1 MTEAT
6 TEPDANLQSN
16 TPSAGTASP
25 HQKPPV
31 RPINIKRSSILL
43 VVVPFP
49 SAPRRPKP
57 ETPSEAEESF
67 EKGDTEMENG
77 GGGGGGGRSDVP
89 DDANEHCPGTQSEDA
104 GKADACAGCPN
115 QQICATAPKGP
126 DPDVVAIVERLA
138 MVKHKILVLSGK
150 GGVGKSTFSAQ
161 LSFALAEMEHQVGLL
176 DIDICGPSIPK
187 MLGLEGQDI
196 HQSNLGW
203 SPVYVESN
211 LGVMSIGFMLP
222 NPDDAV
228 IWRGPR
234 KNGLIKQFLKDV
246 DWGEIDYL
254 VVDAP
259 PGTSDEHISI
269 VQYLQATGI
278 DGAIIVTTP
287 QQVSLIDV
295 RKEINFCKKVGVPVL
310 GVVENM
316 SGLRQPLSD
325 LRFMKSGESGETDA
339 TEWVLNCIREKA
351 PELLSVVA
359 CSDVFDSS
367 KGGAERMCIEMGIML
382 R

>member
-1 MTEAT
+1 MAT
-6 TEPDANLQSN
+6 
-16 TPSAGTASP
+16 
-25 HQKPPV
+25 
-31 RPINIKRSSILL
+31 
-43 VVVPFP
+43 
-49 SAPRRPKP
+49 
-57 ETPSEAEESF
+57 
-67 EKGDTEMENG
+67 
-77 GGGGGGGRSDVP
+77 
-89 DDANEHCPGTQSEDA
+89 
-104 GKADACAGCPN
+104 
-115 QQICATAPKGP
+115 
-126 DPDVVAIVERLA
+126 
-138 MVKHKILVLSGK
+138 VKHKILVLSGK

-161 LSFALAEMEHQVGLL
+161 LSFALAEKDLQVGLL

-203 SPVYVESN
+203 SPIYVESN

-269 VQYLQATGI
+269 VQYLQAKGV

-287 QQVSLIDV
+287 QQVSLIDIK
-295 RKEINFCKKVGVPVL
+295 KEINFCKKVGVPVL

-316 SGLRQPLSD
+316 SGLRQPFSD
-325 LRFMKSGESGETDA
+325 LEFMKPGAAGETDA
-339 TEWVLNCIREKA
+339 TELVMNYIKETLPSFCRLPRAARCLTAAGLARRRCALKLESLFLVRCRWI
-351 PELLSVVA
+351 
-359 CSDVFDSS
+359 SS
-367 KGGAERMCIEMGIML
+367 CARQSRKGGHASLIRGAVPL
-382 R
+382 HWLLKA

>member
-1 MTEAT
+1 
-6 TEPDANLQSN
+6 
-16 TPSAGTASP
+16 
-25 HQKPPV
+25 
-31 RPINIKRSSILL
+31 
-43 VVVPFP
+43 
-49 SAPRRPKP
+49 
-57 ETPSEAEESF
+57 
-67 EKGDTEMENG
+67 MENG
-77 GGGGGGGRSDVP
+77 GGDVP
-89 DDANEHCPGTQSEDA
+89 ENANDHCPGTQSEAA

-126 DPDVVAIVERLA
+126 DPDLLAIIER
-138 MVKHKILVLSGK
+138 MNTVKHKILVLSGK

-161 LSFALAEMEHQVGLL
+161 LSFALAEMDHQVGLL

-196 HQSNLGW
+196 HQN
-203 SPVYVESN
+203 
-211 LGVMSIGFMLP
+211 
-222 NPDDAV
+222 DAV

-269 VQYLQATGI
+269 VQYLQIAGI

-295 RKEINFCKKVGVPVL
+295 KKEINFCKKVGVPIL

-316 SGLRQPLSD
+316 SGLRQAFSD
-325 LRFMKSGESGETDA
+325 MKFVKPSEAGETDA
-339 TEWVLNCIREKA
+339 TEWALNYIKEKA

-359 CSDVFDSS
+359 CSEVFDSS
-367 KGGAERMCIEMGIML
+367 KGGAEKMCQEMEVPFLGKVPMDPQLCKAAEEGRSCFTDQKCSASAPALKSIIKKL
-382 R
+382 VKTK

>member
-1 MTEAT
+1 M
-6 TEPDANLQSN
+6 
-16 TPSAGTASP
+16 
-25 HQKPPV
+25 
-31 RPINIKRSSILL
+31 
-43 VVVPFP
+43 
-49 SAPRRPKP
+49 
-57 ETPSEAEESF
+57 
-67 EKGDTEMENG
+67 
-77 GGGGGGGRSDVP
+77 
-89 DDANEHCPGTQSEDA
+89 
-104 GKADACAGCPN
+104 
-115 QQICATAPKGP
+115 
-126 DPDVVAIVERLA
+126 VAIVERLA
-138 MVKHKILVLSGK
+138 TVKHKLLVLSGK

-161 LSFALAEMEHQVGLL
+161 LSFALAEMDHQVGLL

-211 LGVMSIGFMLP
+211 LGVMSIGFMLR

-325 LRFMKSGESGETDA
+325 LRFVKSDEAGETDA
-339 TEWVLNCIREKA
+339 IEWALNYVKEK
-351 PELLSVVA
+351 
-359 CSDVFDSS
+359 
-367 KGGAERMCIEMGIML
+367 GICT
-382 R
+382 

>member
-1 MTEAT
+1 
-6 TEPDANLQSN
+6 
-16 TPSAGTASP
+16 
-25 HQKPPV
+25 
-31 RPINIKRSSILL
+31 
-43 VVVPFP
+43 
-49 SAPRRPKP
+49 
-57 ETPSEAEESF
+57 
-67 EKGDTEMENG
+67 MENG
-77 GGGGGGGRSDVP
+77 GGGGGKSDVP
-89 DDANEHCPGTQSEDA
+89 ADANEHCPGTQSEEA

-126 DPDVVAIVERLA
+126 DPDLVGIVERMA
-138 MVKHKILVLSGK
+138 TVKHKILVLSGK

-161 LSFALAEMEHQVGLL
+161 LSFALAEMECQVGLL

-316 SGLRQPLSD
+316 SGLRQALSD
-325 LRFMKSGESGETDA
+325 FRFVKPSEGGEMDA
-339 TEWVLNCIREKA
+339 TEWALNYIKERA
-351 PELLSVVA
+351 PELLTMIA
-359 CSDVFDSS
+359 CSEVFDSS
-367 KGGAERMCIEMGIML
+367 KGGAEKMCNEMGVPFLGKVPMDPQLCKAAEEGRSCFVDQKCGASAPALKSIVKKL
-382 R
+382 IKNQD

>member
-1 MTEAT
+1 
-6 TEPDANLQSN
+6 
-16 TPSAGTASP
+16 
-25 HQKPPV
+25 
-31 RPINIKRSSILL
+31 
-43 VVVPFP
+43 
-49 SAPRRPKP
+49 
-57 ETPSEAEESF
+57 
-67 EKGDTEMENG
+67 MENG
-77 GGGGGGGRSDVP
+77 EIP
-89 DDANEHCPGTQSEDA
+89 DNANEHCPGTQSDLA
-104 GKADACAGCPN
+104 GKSDACEGCPN
-115 QQICATAPKGP
+115 QQACATAPKGP
-126 DPDVVAIVERLA
+126 DPDLVAIAERMA
-138 MVKHKILVLSGK
+138 TVKHKILILSGK

-161 LSFALAEMEHQVGLL
+161 FAFALAARDFQVGLL
-176 DIDICGPSIPK
+176 DVDICGPSIPK

-246 DWGEIDYL
+246 NWGELDFL

-269 VQYLQATGI
+269 VQFLQATGI

-295 RKEINFCKKVGVPVL
+295 RKEVSFCKKVGVEVL

-316 SGLRQPLSD
+316 SGLSQPLVD
-325 LRFMKSGESGETDA
+325 FKFMKMTETGEQDDV
-339 TEWVLNCIREKA
+339 TEKVLEYMREKA
-351 PELLSVVA
+351 PEMLNLIAS
-359 CSDVFDSS
+359 SEVFDSS
-367 KGGAERMCIEMGIML
+367 GGGALKMCREMDVPFLGKVPLDPQLCKAAEEGRSCFADQKCGVSAPALNNIVEKL
-382 R
+382 TTTNKWR

>member
-1 MTEAT
+1 
-6 TEPDANLQSN
+6 
-16 TPSAGTASP
+16 
-25 HQKPPV
+25 
-31 RPINIKRSSILL
+31 
-43 VVVPFP
+43 
-49 SAPRRPKP
+49 
-57 ETPSEAEESF
+57 
-67 EKGDTEMENG
+67 MENG
-77 GGGGGGGRSDVP
+77 GDGGGVP
-89 DDANEHCPGTQSEDA
+89 ENANEHCPGTQSETA
-104 GKADACAGCPN
+104 GKAEACAGCPN

-126 DPDVVAIVERLA
+126 DPDLLAIIER
-138 MVKHKILVLSGK
+138 MNTVKHKILVLSGK

-161 LSFALAEMEHQVGLL
+161 LSFALAEMDYQVGLL

-187 MLGLEGQDI
+187 MLGLEGQGI

-203 SPVYVESN
+203 QPVYVESN

-222 NPDDAV
+222 NQDDAV

-246 DWGEIDYL
+246 DWGDIDYL

-269 VQYLQATGI
+269 VQYLQIAGI

-316 SGLRQPLSD
+316 SGLRQTISG
-325 LRFMKSGESGETDA
+325 LRFVKPSESGDIDA
-339 TEWVLNCIREKA
+339 TEWALNYIKDNA

-359 CSDVFDSS
+359 CSEIFDSS
-367 KGGAERMCIEMGIML
+367 KGGAEKMCHEMGVPFLGKVPLDPQLCKAAEEGRSCFTDEKCIASAPAL
-382 R
+382 KEIIKKLVKTQ

>member
-1 MTEAT
+1 
-6 TEPDANLQSN
+6 
-16 TPSAGTASP
+16 
-25 HQKPPV
+25 
-31 RPINIKRSSILL
+31 
-43 VVVPFP
+43 
-49 SAPRRPKP
+49 
-57 ETPSEAEESF
+57 
-67 EKGDTEMENG
+67 MENG
-77 GGGGGGGRSDVP
+77 GGGGGRGDVP

-126 DPDVVAIVERLA
+126 DPDVVAIVERMA
-138 MVKHKILVLSGK
+138 TVKHKILVLSGK

-325 LRFMKSGESGETDA
+325 LSE
-339 TEWVLNCIREKA
+339 
-351 PELLSVVA
+351 
-359 CSDVFDSS
+359 VFDSS
-367 KGGAERMCIEMGIML
+367 KGGAEKMCIEMGVPFLGKVPMDPQLCKAAEEGRSCFADQKCSASAPALQSIVKKFIKPE
-382 R
+382 

>member
-1 MTEAT
+1 
-6 TEPDANLQSN
+6 
-16 TPSAGTASP
+16 
-25 HQKPPV
+25 
-31 RPINIKRSSILL
+31 
-43 VVVPFP
+43 
-49 SAPRRPKP
+49 
-57 ETPSEAEESF
+57 
-67 EKGDTEMENG
+67 
-77 GGGGGGGRSDVP
+77 
-89 DDANEHCPGTQSEDA
+89 
-104 GKADACAGCPN
+104 
-115 QQICATAPKGP
+115 
-126 DPDVVAIVERLA
+126 
-138 MVKHKILVLSGK
+138 
-150 GGVGKSTFSAQ
+150 
-161 LSFALAEMEHQVGLL
+161 
-176 DIDICGPSIPK
+176 

-196 HQSNLGW
+196 HHSNLGW

-295 RKEINFCKKVGVPVL
+295 RKEIGFCRKVGVPVL

-325 LRFMKSGESGETDA
+325 LRFMKPSEDGEKDA
-339 TEWVLNCIREKA
+339 TEWALNYIKEKA
-351 PELLSVVA
+351 PELLSLVA
-359 CSDVFDSS
+359 CSEVFDSS
-367 KGGAERMCIEMGIML
+367 KGGAEKICAEMKVPFLGKVPMDPQLCKATEEGRSCFDDQKCSVSAPALKSIVKKLIKRLRKWRCTTGELVLTKIKGCIRSVRYL
-382 R
+382 LLAFSLY

>member
-1 MTEAT
+1 MA
-6 TEPDANLQSN
+6 
-16 TPSAGTASP
+16 
-25 HQKPPV
+25 
-31 RPINIKRSSILL
+31 
-43 VVVPFP
+43 
-49 SAPRRPKP
+49 
-57 ETPSEAEESF
+57 
-67 EKGDTEMENG
+67 NG
-77 GGGGGGGRSDVP
+77 GDGDGDVP
-89 DDANEHCPGTQSEDA
+89 ENANEHCPGTQSEAA
-104 GKADACAGCPN
+104 GKAESCAGCPN

-126 DPDVVAIVERLA
+126 DPDLLAIIER
-138 MVKHKILVLSGK
+138 MNTVKHKILVLSGK

-161 LSFALAEMEHQVGLL
+161 LSFALAEMNYQVGLL

-196 HQSNLGW
+196 HQSNAGW

-246 DWGEIDYL
+246 DWGDIDYL

-269 VQYLQATGI
+269 VQYLQTAGI

-295 RKEINFCKKVGVPVL
+295 RKEISFCKKVSVPVL

-316 SGLRQPLSD
+316 SGLRQTLSD
-325 LRFMKSGESGETDA
+325 MKFVKPSENGETDA
-339 TEWVLNCIREKA
+339 TEWALDYIKDKA
-351 PELLSVVA
+351 PELLSLIA
-359 CSDVFDSS
+359 CSEVFDSS
-367 KGGAERMCIEMGIML
+367 KGGAEKMCHEMGVPFLGKVPMDPQLCKAAEEGRSCFTDQKCSASAPAL
-382 R
+382 RSIIKKLIKTQ

>member
-1 MTEAT
+1 MILVWLDHFKCLKNPLLPFVTST
-6 TEPDANLQSN
+6 LV
-16 TPSAGTASP
+16 SAD
-25 HQKPPV
+25 
-31 RPINIKRSSILL
+31 L
-43 VVVPFP
+43 
-49 SAPRRPKP
+49 
-57 ETPSEAEESF
+57 
-67 EKGDTEMENG
+67 
-77 GGGGGGGRSDVP
+77 
-89 DDANEHCPGTQSEDA
+89 
-104 GKADACAGCPN
+104 
-115 QQICATAPKGP
+115 
-126 DPDVVAIVERLA
+126 VAIAERMA
-138 MVKHKILVLSGK
+138 TVKHKILVLSGK

-161 LSFALAEMEHQVGLL
+161 LSFALAAMDFQIGLL

-187 MLGLEGQDI
+187 MLSLEGQDI

-222 NPDDAV
+222 NPDEAV

-246 DWGEIDYL
+246 YWGEIDFL

-269 VQYLQATGI
+269 VQFLQASGI

-295 RKEINFCKKVGVPVL
+295 RKEVNFCKKVGVPVL

-316 SGLRQPLSD
+316 SGLCQPLTD
-325 LRFMKSGESGETDA
+325 FRFVRGTETGKQVDV
-339 TEWVLNCIREKA
+339 TEEVVEYMREKA
-351 PELLSVVA
+351 PELLDVVA
-359 CSDVFDSS
+359 VSEVFDSS
-367 KGGAERMCIEMGIML
+367 GGGAAKMCREMEVPFLGKVPLDPQLCKAAEEGRSCFADQKCGVSAPALKSIIDKL
-382 R
+382 LAANEWNQ

>member
-1 MTEAT
+1 MIVA
-6 TEPDANLQSN
+6 
-16 TPSAGTASP
+16 AGLCN
-25 HQKPPV
+25 V
-31 RPINIKRSSILL
+31 E
-43 VVVPFP
+43 V
-49 SAPRRPKP
+49 
-57 ETPSEAEESF
+57 
-67 EKGDTEMENG
+67 G
-77 GGGGGGGRSDVP
+77 GKI
-89 DDANEHCPGTQSEDA
+89 AF
-104 GKADACAGCPN
+104 AGCPFF
-115 QQICATAPKGP
+115 QSKTLFAFHYFLLLVLLPDLVTIMERMAT
-126 DPDVVAIVERLA
+126 
-138 MVKHKILVLSGK
+138 VKHKILVLSGK

-161 LSFALAEMEHQVGLL
+161 LSFALAAMDFQVGLL

-222 NPDDAV
+222 NPDEAV

-246 DWGEIDYL
+246 YWGELDFL
-254 VVDAP
+254 VADAP

-269 VQYLQATGI
+269 VQFLQATGI

-295 RKEINFCKKVGVPVL
+295 RKEVSFCKKVGLKVL

-316 SGLRQPLSD
+316 SGLCQPLSEFK
-325 LRFMKSGESGETDA
+325 FMRMTEDGGQKDVTESI
-339 TEWVLNCIREKA
+339 LSYMKEKA
-351 PELLSVVA
+351 PELLNVVA
-359 CSDVFDSS
+359 FSEVFDSS
-367 KGGAERMCIEMGIML
+367 AGGAGRMCREMGVPFLGKIPLDPQLCKAAEEGRSCFADTKCQVSAPALKLIIDKLLAQQMIS
-382 R
+382 RIENGA